1 MMDGIP
7 EEDYSPMYL
16 AIIERYKD
24 YIEDRESIS
33 VAELPRLISP
43 KSEAVL
49 SKIGEIKQELSPYA
63 YNNDFKEAARR
74 AFYFVKDKVKEV
86 LLPLQFWFTPE
97 ETLAFMMGD
106 RMDKGI
112 LLCSM
117 LVALGNPSAKV
128 LMRIKGEEK
137 KILVHYEFVEKTFV
151 MDIDD
156 GINEFPSKEK
166 MLEWL
171 SIGEDT
177 IAYEFNNQSY
187 IDIN

>member
-1 MMDGIP
+1 MDGR
-7 EEDYSPMYL
+7 EGVDYSPMYL

-33 VAELPRLISP
+33 VAELPRLVSP

-49 SKIGEIKQELSPYA
+49 LKVGEIKQELSPFNYDT
-63 YNNDFKEAARR
+63 DFKEAGRR
-74 AFYFVKDKVKEV
+74 AFYFVKDKITEV

-128 LMRIKGEEK
+128 LMKIDGEDK
-137 KILVHYEFVEKTFV
+137 KILVHYEFGGKTFV
-151 MDIDD
+151 MDMDD
-156 GINEFPSKEK
+156 GVNEFPSKEK

-171 SIGEDT
+171 SIREET
-177 IAYEFNNQSY
+177 TAYEFNNQSY

>member
-1 MMDGIP
+1 M
-7 EEDYSPMYL
+7 
-16 AIIERYKD
+16 
-24 YIEDRESIS
+24 
-33 VAELPRLISP
+33 
-43 KSEAVL
+43 
-49 SKIGEIKQELSPYA
+49 
-63 YNNDFKEAARR
+63 
-74 AFYFVKDKVKEV
+74 KEV

-137 KILVHYEFVEKTFV
+137 KILVHYEFGEKTFV